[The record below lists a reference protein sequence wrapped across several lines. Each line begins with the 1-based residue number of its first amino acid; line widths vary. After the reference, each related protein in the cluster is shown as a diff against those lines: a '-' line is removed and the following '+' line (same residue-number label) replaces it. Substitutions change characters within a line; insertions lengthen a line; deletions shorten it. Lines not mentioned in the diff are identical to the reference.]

1 MKVALVHDCLQAFG
15 DAERLLSTLHQI
27 YPQAPVYTA
36 FVDRARL
43 GKAARQF
50 ATWDL
55 RPTLAQRLPGVGR
68 FYPTYAAW
76 WPYFWESLDLS
87 EYDLVI
93 SSSGD
98 FASQAVLTRSRTLH
112 ISYCHTPPRGLWEP
126 LPPLPQ
132 NRWLR
137 GTKPR
142 LRQYD
147 FYAAQRVDRFVT
159 NSDRVVRRIRKFY
172 RREAEVIHPP
182 VRIQGAGV
190 AGTDCYLY
198 VGEVNPLQQVD
209 LVVQAC
215 EQLARPLWIVG
226 TGSEVDRLQ
235 PLAGNRA
242 RFLGAVPEE
251 QMAEIYAGAIALI
264 YPTAY
269 EDFAVPPV
277 AAMGHGVPVIACE
290 LSGMQ
295 EIILNYRTGLLF
307 AQPTVTGLC
316 EAILQF
322 EKLRFA
328 ATACIERAEEFAEST
343 FISKFEWFVAKA
355 LDDYHS
361 QEAIALETT

>member
-1 MKVALVHDCLQAFG
+1 MKVALVHDCLQEYG

-36 FVDRARL
+36 FVDRSRL
-43 GKAARQF
+43 GQAAHRF
-50 ATWDL
+50 TEWDI
-55 RPTLAQRLPGVGR
+55 RSTFAQRLPGVRR
-68 FYPTYAAW
+68 FYQTYAAW
-76 WPYFWESLDLS
+76 WPYFWESLNLS

-126 LPPLPQ
+126 IPPFPSD
-132 NRWLR
+132 RWLSW
-137 GTKPR
+137 TKPR
-142 LRQYD
+142 RRQYD

-159 NSDRVVRRIRKFY
+159 SSERVVRRIRKFY
-172 RREAEVIHPP
+172 RRAAEVIHPP
-182 VRIQGAGV
+182 VRVQRAGA
-190 AGTDCYLY
+190 AGTDYYLY
-198 VGEVNPLQQVD
+198 VGDVNPLQQVD

-215 EQLARPLWIVG
+215 EQLDRPLWIVG

-235 PLAGNRA
+235 SLAGNKV
-242 RFLGAVPEE
+242 RFLAAVPEE
-251 QMAEIYAGAIALI
+251 RMAEIYAGAIALI

-269 EDFAVPPV
+269 EDFAMPPV

-290 LSGMQ
+290 LSGMK

-307 AQPTVTGLC
+307 TQPTVAGLC

-322 EKLRFA
+322 EKLRFSA
-328 ATACIERAEEFAEST
+328 MACIERAEEFAEST

-361 QEAIALETT
+361 QATIALEPV